1 MELKFILEAILFS
14 AQKPL
19 SPAELRTVLAEAA
32 EHSEA
37 ESAKA
42 FKKMKLDE
50 LNAALEQLAHE
61 HETAG
66 RSYRLACVAGSW
78 QLVSQPEYAP
88 WLRALVAD
96 KIRPPRLSHP
106 AREPVA
112 NIPYGRPPTR
122 RQSAHI
128 RGASA

>member
-19 SPAELRTVLAEAA
+19 SPVELRTVLAEAA
-32 EHSEA
+32 EHAEV

-42 FKKMKLDE
+42 FKKVKLDD
-50 LNAALEQLAHE
+50 LNAALDGLASE

-66 RSYRLACVAGSW
+66 RSYRLVCVAGSW
-78 QLVSQPEYAP
+78 QFTSQPEYAP
-88 WLRALVAD
+88 WLRALVGD

-106 AREPVA
+106 ALETLA
-112 NIPYGRPPTR
+112 ITAY
-122 RQSAHI
+122 
-128 RGASA
+128 